1 MLQFRYPRH
10 GVYFTH
16 QMEGRQARTI
26 EQAFGRV
33 VQARRKQLGLSQ
45 EELGFRSG
53 LHRTFISQI
62 ERGVKSP
69 SLRTLQTLA
78 SALDTEAGA
87 LVGEAERMAQNG
99 DARDGE
105 WRSRR

>member
-1 MLQFRYPRH
+1 MKAPEI
-10 GVYFTH
+10 TS
-16 QMEGRQARTI
+16 I

-33 VQARRKQLGLSQ
+33 VQTRRKLLGLSQ

-53 LHRTFISQI
+53 LHRTFVSQI

-78 SALDTEAGA
+78 NSLGTQAAA
-87 LVGEAERMAQNG
+87 LVQEAERMMPH
-99 DARDGE
+99 E
-105 WRSRR
+105 TK

>member
-1 MLQFRYPRH
+1 MIPRREPAHLQAPASID
-10 GVYFTH
+10 TESTSSNA
-16 QMEGRQARTI
+16 MKTRQVTI

-33 VQARRKQLGLSQ
+33 LQVRRKQLGLSQ

-53 LHRTFISQI
+53 LHRTFVSQI

-78 SALDTEAGA
+78 SALDTQAAA
-87 LVGEAERMAQNG
+87 LVQEAEQI
-99 DARDGE
+99 ARRGTQ
-105 WRSRR
+105 